1 MKIPLD
7 LSEMMS
13 NGKYERE
20 IPLGLS
26 EMMPN
31 GKYELKIPLDMP
43 KMMLNGKKNL
53 ENYISVFQVIFLFK
67 GLGFMSSLSY
77 LKL

>member
-1 MKIPLD
+1 MLKVML
-7 LSEMMS
+7 
-13 NGKYERE
+13 NGKYELKV
-20 IPLGLS
+20 PL
-26 EMMPN
+26 EMSKMMLN

>member
-1 MKIPLD
+1 
-7 LSEMMS
+7 MML
-13 NGKYERE
+13 NGKYELK
-20 IPLGLS
+20 IPL
-26 EMMPN
+26 EMSKMMLN

>member
-1 MKIPLD
+1 MLKVMLYGKYELKIPL
-7 LSEMMS
+7 EMS
-13 NGKYERE
+13 K
-20 IPLGLS
+20 
-26 EMMPN
+26 MMLN
-31 GKYELKIPLDMP
+31 GKYELKFPLDMP